1 MPLDSGTLA
10 EAPIPDSR
18 IYPGSMADAME
29 QAFREEWPK
38 VMIGAA
44 PPASS
49 EQLNMMFRAIAQ
61 GVIRHLKQNCES
73 MKVSVT
79 VNVGGTNYSGTG
91 TVTDIII
98 S

>member
-1 MPLDSGTLA
+1 
-10 EAPIPDSR
+10 
-18 IYPGSMADAME
+18 
-29 QAFREEWPK
+29 
-38 VMIGAA
+38 
-44 PPASS
+44 
-49 EQLNMMFRAIAQ
+49 
-61 GVIRHLKQNCES
+61 